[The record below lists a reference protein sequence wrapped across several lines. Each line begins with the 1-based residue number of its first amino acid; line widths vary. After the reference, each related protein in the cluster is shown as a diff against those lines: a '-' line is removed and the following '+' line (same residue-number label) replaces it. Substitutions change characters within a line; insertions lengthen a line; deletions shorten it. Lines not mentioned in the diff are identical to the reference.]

1 MHRAARNAGVY
12 PVRVFVTGSS
22 SQLARALL
30 PELCALRE
38 VEHVTGIDLAPRHCS
53 HPKFSARRADIRDP
67 RLEQWLQGH
76 DALVHLAWVVLR
88 GRMRP
93 ESMFEI
99 NVTGGLRAFRAAR
112 AAGVRRLIHLSSAA
126 VYGEGIDLAEDAPFR
141 PLAGFLYAE
150 HKALLENALAGEF
163 PDCVRLR
170 PHVIL
175 GPHAQ
180 PLLKWLMRQPFYP
193 RLPQPLPRL
202 QCVHEDDVASA
213 ILSCLQRDARGP
225 YNLAAAEHVS
235 YRALI
240 ERRHKVALPL
250 PLAAARA
257 GSKLAWKFWGW
268 GGEPAWIE
276 GLTRTLLLDCR
287 RARNELGWRPHYDL
301 AAMLK
306 TG

>member
-1 MHRAARNAGVY
+1 M
-12 PVRVFVTGSS
+12 RVFVTGSS

-30 PELCALRE
+30 PGLCGLRE
-38 VEHVTGIDLAPRHCS
+38 VEHVTGIDLAPPHCG
-53 HPKFSARRADIRDP
+53 HPKFTALRADIGDP
-67 RLEQWLQGH
+67 RLEEWLQGH

-88 GRMRP
+88 GHMRAVRM
-93 ESMFEI
+93 FDI
-99 NVTGGLRAFRAAR
+99 NVTRSLRVFHAAR

-126 VYGEGIDLAEDAPFR
+126 VYGEGIDLVEDAPLR
-141 PLAGFLYAE
+141 PLPGFLYAG
-150 HKALLENALAGEF
+150 HKALLENALASEF

-180 PLLKWLMRQPFYP
+180 PLLKWLLRQPFYP
-193 RLPQPLPRL
+193 RLPQPQPRL
-202 QCVHEDDVASA
+202 QCVHENDVASA
-213 ILSCLQRDARGP
+213 ILLCLQRAARGP
-225 YNLAAAEHVS
+225 YNLAAAEPVS

-257 GSKLAWKFWGW
+257 GAKLAWKFWGW

-301 AAMLK
+301 AALLK
-306 TG
+306 TV